1 MGWIFSFLS
10 FVLCGR
16 GDFLYYAIS
25 RRLASN
31 MNKIKKK
38 KKIVFSLVW
47 ILRLGRGTVPKFEED
62 KDAGGRVWL

>member
-16 GDFLYYAIS
+16 RDFLYYAIS

-38 KKIVFSLVW
+38 KDDLDVLKGVRVFKCA
-47 ILRLGRGTVPKFEED
+47 RQD
-62 KDAGGRVWL
+62 Y